1 MEPVCTLWL
10 SLEATAP
17 VRAEPMYDLAP
28 PEAVPEDLPIGDRF
42 LHHTVFGAL
51 EGDGIDLSLC

>member
-1 MEPVCTLWL
+1 
-10 SLEATAP
+10 
-17 VRAEPMYDLAP
+17 MYDLAP

-51 EGDGIDLSLC
+51 KGDGINLSLC